1 MTLGQFLDVLAQ
13 EPGVIAFYY
22 VTLPLTAFIAGMLG
36 KGSGHESPW
45 KFLYTVLVYMA
56 CIPGIFS
63 ATLTIYLIVVEKQ
76 SVLDI
81 HLFTQILPIVGMVFT
96 LWVIRKNVAFDD
108 IPGFDKLHGLI
119 LFLGVLISFL
129 WILEKLRILVITYIP
144 IGYFLLVFIIML
156 IVMRYGWKKMA
167 GR

>member
-13 EPGVIAFYY
+13 EPEVIVFYFVTLTLTAVIAG
-22 VTLPLTAFIAGMLG
+22 ILG

-45 KFLYTVLVYMA
+45 KYLYTVLVYMA

-63 ATLTIYLIVVEKQ
+63 ATLTIYLIIVEKQ

-81 HLFTQILPIVGMVFT
+81 HLFTQILPIAGMVLT
-96 LWVIRKNVAFDD
+96 LWVIWKNVRFDD

-119 LFLGVLISFL
+119 LFLAILISFL
-129 WILEKLRILVITYIP
+129 WLLEKLRILIITYIP
-144 IGYFLLVFIIML
+144 IGYFLLVFIFML
-156 IVMRYGWKKMA
+156 FVMRYGWKKMA